1 MPDLAIL
8 IIVCV
13 LTYSFEIVYGL
24 AGTII
29 MVTVL
34 SAIFDAKT
42 LVIYSVLP
50 QILVGTIGLWRSPRT
65 VNVRVLGSMLA
76 FAVIGALAGL
86 FIFYRFPEH
95 LFRHLLAGAITLFGV
110 LLVAH
115 PHPVA
120 LSPLAARSL
129 DVLAG
134 ASQALFGI
142 SGPVAMTRLMS
153 TYHDKTI
160 VRNYALA
167 FFLSLNIVRAATYAI
182 NQTFTLEILNMMW
195 VSAPFLAVALW
206 STNHLHFRVPQGH
219 FRQVVS
225 WAILIGGVTLF
236 FR

>member
-1 MPDLAIL
+1 MQELAIL
-8 IIVCV
+8 VIVCV

-34 SAIFDAKT
+34 SAIYDAKT

-65 VNVRVLGSMLA
+65 VDVRVLGSMLV
-76 FAVIGALAGL
+76 FAVIGALTGL
-86 FIFYRFPEH
+86 VIFYRFPEH
-95 LFRHLLAGAITLFGV
+95 LFRHVLAGAITLFGI
-110 LLVAH
+110 LLVAR

-142 SGPVAMTRLMS
+142 SGPVAMARLMA
-153 TYHDKTI
+153 TWHDKTI

-167 FFLSLNIVRAATYAI
+167 FFLSLNIVRAATYTVRH
-182 NQTFTLEILNMMW
+182 TFTPEILQMMW
-195 VSAPFLAVALW
+195 VSAPFLAVTLW
-206 STNHLHFRVPQGH
+206 TTNHLHFRVPQGH

>member
-1 MPDLAIL
+1 
-8 IIVCV
+8 
-13 LTYSFEIVYGL
+13 
-24 AGTII
+24 
-29 MVTVL
+29 
-34 SAIFDAKT
+34 
-42 LVIYSVLP
+42 VLP

-65 VNVRVLGSMLA
+65 VDVRVLGAMLV
-76 FAVIGALAGL
+76 FALVGALAGL
-86 FIFYRFPEH
+86 IIFYRFPEH
-95 LFRHLLAGAITLFGV
+95 LFRHLLAGAITLFGIV
-110 LLVAH
+110 LVAR
-115 PHPVA
+115 PRPMA

-129 DVLAG
+129 DILAG

-167 FFLSLNIVRAATYAI
+167 FFLALNIVRAAAYALRH
-182 NQTFTLEILNMMW
+182 TFTPEIAQMMW
-195 VSAPFLAVALW
+195 VSAPFLVVALW
-206 STNHLHFRVPQGH
+206 TTNHLHFRVPQGH